1 MDKERKGKCIGS
13 VIVLL
18 LSAVLFIA
26 MTMPFRLRLSMA
38 DITDMRPTSALT
50 PVLGMIFGWPAAIGC
65 AVGGL
70 ISDLASRYEL
80 SYAIAGIPQQLI
92 YGMVPYYLWKKINR
106 EHDGNEFR
114 LDSIARVLKFCLVL
128 LLDAGLVVLCTGML
142 NHAYEVSDFLSINNF
157 YLFLNTFDSGLLF
170 GCPILIAGHFL
181 DRYLHN
187 LRNENKE
194 KVFTFSLNERMILN
208 TIITGLC
215 ICFFVGVA
223 VYFTDKMSE
232 QGSSVSI
239 WGRIYIFQMTTLN
252 LYFLLSMGF
261 MWFTEQRVARP
272 IEDLAHIA
280 ENYYVAHATD
290 EQRGNMLSACEKYA
304 TDSTEVGNLARSYI
318 TMVEDLKQYVTNLQ
332 NVTAEKERINAEL
345 TLASD
350 IQAHML
356 PCIFPA
362 FPGYDEFEVYASM
375 TPAKEVGGDFYD
387 YFMIDKTHL
396 AVVMADVS
404 GKGVPAA
411 LFMVIAKTLIK
422 NYAQMGLEVDEVF
435 TTVNQLLCEGNDAG
449 LFVTTWL
456 GILELTTGKL
466 SYANAGH
473 NFPLIKLGEE
483 DFSYLKVR
491 TGFIL
496 AGMEDSKYKKKELY
510 MKPGDRLF
518 LYTDGNTEAENIEKE
533 LYGEERLQQF
543 LNQHKEV
550 AAEELLHMLKADI
563 DQFVGEAEQFDD
575 ITMLMLD
582 LKKLAEDA
590 R

>member
-1 MDKERKGKCIGS
+1 MKSRFNKHISSG
-13 VIVLL
+13 VVFL
-18 LSAVLFIA
+18 LSAVLFFA
-26 MTMPFRLRLSMA
+26 FTMPFRIKLSMA
-38 DITDMRPTSALT
+38 DITEMRPTTALT
-50 PVLGMIFGWPAAIGC
+50 PVLGMIFGLPAALGC
-65 AVGGL
+65 AAGSLVSDIVSKYE
-70 ISDLASRYEL
+70 ISYS
-80 SYAIAGIPQQLI
+80 ITGMIQQLL
-92 YGMVPYYLWKKINR
+92 YGMVPYFLWKRLNK

-114 LDSIARVLKFCLVL
+114 LDSVARMLKFCLVML
-128 LLDAGLVVLCTGML
+128 MDSLLVVICTGML
-142 NHAYEVSDFLSINNF
+142 NKAYQISDFLSVNTI

-187 LRNENKE
+187 LQSQDKE
-194 KVFTFSLNERMILN
+194 KVFAFSLNERMILN
-208 TIITGLC
+208 TIITGLG
-215 ICFFVGVA
+215 ICFLVGIV

-232 QGSSVSI
+232 EGSGI
-239 WGRIYIFQMTTLN
+239 GLWGRIYLFQMMTMN
-252 LYFLLSMGF
+252 LYFMLSMGF
-261 MWFTEQRVARP
+261 MWFTEKRIARP
-272 IEDLAHIA
+272 IENLAQIA
-280 ENYYVAHATD
+280 NHYYVAHATD
-290 EQRGNMLSACEKYA
+290 EQRHQMIIACERYA
-304 TDSTEVGNLARSYI
+304 GDSTEVGNLARSYI
-318 TMVEDLKQYVTNLQ
+318 SMINDMDDYIANLQ

-362 FPGYDEFEVYASM
+362 FPGYDEFEIYATM

-387 YFMIDKTHL
+387 YYMIDKTHL

-422 NYAQMGLEVDEVF
+422 NYAQMGMEVDEVF

-456 GILELTTGKL
+456 GILDLTTGKL

-473 NFPLIKLGEE
+473 NFPLVKLGDE
-483 DFSYLKVR
+483 DFAYLKVR

-496 AGMEDSKYKKKELY
+496 AGMENSKYKKKELY

-518 LYTDGNTEAENIEKE
+518 LYTDGNTEAENTEKE

-550 AAEELLHMLKADI
+550 RAEALLHMLKADI
-563 DQFVGEAEQFDD
+563 DRFVGEADQFDD
-575 ITMLMLD
+575 ITMLVLD
-582 LKKLAEDA
+582 LKKFADSTI
-590 R
+590 

>member
-1 MDKERKGKCIGS
+1 MKSRFNKHISSG
-13 VIVLL
+13 VVFL
-18 LSAVLFIA
+18 LSAVLFFA
-26 MTMPFRLRLSMA
+26 FTMPFRIKLSMA
-38 DITDMRPTSALT
+38 DITEMRPTTALT
-50 PVLGMIFGWPAAIGC
+50 PVLGMIFGLPAALGC
-65 AVGGL
+65 AAGSLVSDIVSKYE
-70 ISDLASRYEL
+70 ISYSITGML
-80 SYAIAGIPQQLI
+80 QQLL
-92 YGMVPYYLWKKINR
+92 YGMVPYFLWKRLNK

-114 LDSIARVLKFCLVL
+114 LDSVARMLKFCLVML
-128 LLDAGLVVLCTGML
+128 MDSLLVVICTGML
-142 NHAYEVSDFLSINNF
+142 NKAYQISDFLSVNTI

-181 DRYLHN
+181 DRHLHN
-187 LRNENKE
+187 LQSQDKE
-194 KVFTFSLNERMILN
+194 KVFAFSLNERMILN
-208 TIITGLC
+208 TIITGLG
-215 ICFFVGVA
+215 ICFLVGIA

-232 QGSSVSI
+232 EGSGI
-239 WGRIYIFQMTTLN
+239 GLWGRIYLFQMMTMN
-252 LYFLLSMGF
+252 LYFMLSMGF
-261 MWFTEQRVARP
+261 MWFTEKRIARP
-272 IEDLAHIA
+272 IENLAQIA
-280 ENYYVAHATD
+280 NHYYVAHATD
-290 EQRGNMLSACEKYA
+290 EQRHQMITACERYA
-304 TDSTEVGNLARSYI
+304 GDSTEVGNLARSYI
-318 TMVEDLKQYVTNLQ
+318 SMINDMDDYIANLQ

-362 FPGYDEFEVYASM
+362 FPGYDEFEIYATM

-387 YFMIDKTHL
+387 YYMIDKTHL

-422 NYAQMGLEVDEVF
+422 NYAQMGMEVDEVF
-435 TTVNQLLCEGNDAG
+435 TIVNQLLCEGNDAG

-456 GILELTTGKL
+456 GILDLTTGKL

-473 NFPLIKLGEE
+473 NFPLVKLGDE
-483 DFSYLKVR
+483 DFTYLKVR

-496 AGMEDSKYKKKELY
+496 AGMENSKYKKKELY

-518 LYTDGNTEAENIEKE
+518 LYTDGNTEAENTEKE

-550 AAEELLHMLKADI
+550 RAEELLHMLKADI
-563 DQFVGEAEQFDD
+563 DRFVGEADQFDD

-582 LKKLAEDA
+582 LKKLADSTI
-590 R
+590 